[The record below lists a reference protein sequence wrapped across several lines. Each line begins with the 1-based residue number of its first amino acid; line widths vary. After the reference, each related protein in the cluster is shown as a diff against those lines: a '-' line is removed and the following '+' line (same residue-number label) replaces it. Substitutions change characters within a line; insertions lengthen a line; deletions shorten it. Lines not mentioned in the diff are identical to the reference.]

1 MKLGKKKVTE
11 ASVDEQP
18 TAKAEKK
25 PKTRASA
32 SSKMIHLGQTAI
44 KQALVVLVAA
54 VAAVALVYFL
64 VLLPAAEQ
72 RYSAWKAAE
81 ADAAAQRISQ
91 YLTLMQQSVNGLAT
105 QPHVVDALMDR
116 ADPAMV
122 QQRLATALPG
132 VEAAYLFP
140 YRQIPRT
147 GDANGLLGFAGLEL
161 ARRAEN
167 TQLLHPDAFPRE
179 NRWYV
184 QMAVPVRNPSSKAV
198 VGSLLLVFDATQL
211 QPLLSVNNTQLGGE
225 LALVQTV
232 SGASRTFVSNGDS
245 AGANASTAETR
256 TLANPDWV
264 LRYTP
269 NAVPEPPINILWL
282 ALLIGVPSL
291 IAAILVWVLLISAQ
305 KNLRQEVTNLIQWAH
320 KVFGG
325 ERQKLPSFQ
334 WDMVASAAEVLY
346 RLSQVVEKRL
356 TKAAETAKPKPAKK
370 SGTAEIGDAEP
381 LFQDSDIPDIDM
393 LDGDEDVLG
402 FGSGNNDSSFFTG
415 GEMPDVEEMDEQ
427 VVEMSPDIFRAY
439 DIRGIVG
446 ETLSPSV
453 VLQIGTAIG
462 SEAIS
467 RGLSSLCIGYDGRHS
482 SPGLADALARGV
494 MASGC
499 NVIHVGAVPTPVLYF
514 ATHHLENGSGV
525 MVTGSHNPANY
536 NGLKIMLGGET
547 LSGDAIKALYRRV
560 KTGDLAAGRGE
571 QSSEDVRRAYL
582 DRIVGDIAVAA
593 PLKVVVDAGNG
604 IAGELGPMLIEELGC
619 EVIPLYCEVDGDFP
633 NHHPDPGKPAN
644 LADLIE
650 RVKAEGADLG
660 VAFDGDG
667 DRLGLVTNTGKIIWP
682 DRLLM
687 LFARDVVSRNPGA
700 DVIYDVKCS
709 RRLAGVISEAGGR
722 PIMWKTGHSLMKAK
736 MKETGALLAGEMSG
750 HVFFAERWYGFDDG
764 LYAAA
769 RLLEILGIEDRHSSE
784 VFEDFPE
791 DISTPELNVEVTESS
806 KFTIMEQLGA
816 EGDFGDGNI
825 SKIDGIRVDYADGWG
840 LCRASNTTPMLVLRF
855 EAETEEAL
863 ERIKDVF
870 RAQLKKVAPDLL
882 ADF

>member
-1 MKLGKKKVTE
+1 MKLGKKKAPE
-11 ASVDEQP
+11 APVDEQP
-18 TAKAEKK
+18 AAKADKK
-25 PKTRASA
+25 TKTRAPA
-32 SSKMIHLGQTAI
+32 GSKLKHLGSTAL
-44 KQALVVLVAA
+44 KQALVVMAAGVAA
-54 VAAVALVYFL
+54 VILVQFLALQ
-64 VLLPAAEQ
+64 PAADK
-72 RYSAWKAAE
+72 RVSAWKTVE
-81 ADAAAQRISQ
+81 ADAAAQRINQ
-91 YLTLMQQSVNGLAT
+91 YLALMQQSVDGLAA
-105 QPHVVDALMDR
+105 QPHVVATLMERSDTG
-116 ADPAMV
+116 AVEQA
-122 QQRLATALPG
+122 LATALPG
-132 VEAAYLFP
+132 AQAAFLFP
-140 YRQIPRT
+140 YREIPRT
-147 GDANGLLGFAGLEL
+147 GSGLLGFAGLEL
-161 ARRAEN
+161 ARRAESS
-167 TQLLHPDAFPRE
+167 QSLYPDAFPRE
-179 NRWYV
+179 SRWYM
-184 QMAVPVRNPSSKAV
+184 QMAAPVRNPASKAV
-198 VGSLLLVFDATQL
+198 VGSLLVVFDASLL
-211 QPLLSVNNTQLGGE
+211 QPLLSVVNTRLGGE
-225 LALVQTV
+225 LALIQTV
-232 SGASRTFVSNGDS
+232 SGASRTFVNKGDG
-245 AGANASTAETR
+245 AGAVATETR
-256 TLANPDWV
+256 ALANPDWTVSYKPGV
-264 LRYTP
+264 L
-269 NAVPEPPINILWL
+269 PEPSVNILL
-282 ALLIGVPSL
+282 VALLVGLPAL
-291 IAAILVWVLLISAQ
+291 IAAILVWMLLIGAQ
-305 KNLRQEVTNLIQWAH
+305 KNLRREVASLVQWAH

-325 ERQKLPSFQ
+325 ERQKLPTFQ
-334 WDMVASAAEVLY
+334 WDLVASAAEVLY
-346 RLSQVVEKRL
+346 RLSQVVDKRL
-356 TKAAETAKPKPAKK
+356 TKVAEAARPKPVKGAKAAK
-370 SGTAEIGDAEP
+370 TADGEP
-381 LFQDSDIPDIDM
+381 LFQDKEMPDIDM

-402 FGSGNNDSSFFTG
+402 FGSGNNDSSFFTD
-415 GEMPDVEEMDEQ
+415 GEMPGVDE
-427 VVEMSPDIFRAY
+427 VDESDVEMSPDIFRAY

-446 ETLSPSV
+446 ETLTSPIV
-453 VLQIGTAIG
+453 ERIGVAIG

-467 RGLSSLCIGYDGRHS
+467 RGLASLCIGYDGRHS
-482 SPGLADALARGV
+482 SPELADALARGV

-547 LSGDAIKALYRRV
+547 LSGDAIQSLYKRLQ
-560 KTGDLAAGRGE
+560 TGDLAAGRGT
-571 QSSEDVRRAYL
+571 QSSDDVRRAYL

-644 LADLIE
+644 LVDLIE

-700 DVIYDVKCS
+700 DVLYDVKCS

-750 HVFFAERWYGFDDG
+750 HIFFAERWYGFDDA
-764 LYAAA
+764 LYSAA
-769 RLLEILGIEDRHSSE
+769 RLLEILGIEDRHSDE

-806 KFTIMEQLGA
+806 KFTLMEQLSQ

-825 SKIDGIRVDYADGWG
+825 SNIDGIRVDYTDGWG

-855 EAETEEAL
+855 EAETDEAL
-863 ERIKDVF
+863 ERIKNVF
-870 RAQLKKVAPDLL
+870 RTQLQKVAPDLV
-882 ADF
+882 AGF